1 MDQNLKLDASVI
13 TEEGLEIVEII
24 TEENEI
30 YALIKVK
37 VVDLPNL
44 KFLRTNKKRREYQKD
59 VQRKYRKKK
68 KDREGRKGR
77 GRERRRRESES
88 EAIEDASAKNNSPDE
103 STSTFKKPIGTASFS
118 SEMQ

>member
-1 MDQNLKLDASVI
+1 MDQKLKLDASVI

-30 YALIKVK
+30 FALIKVK

-68 KDREGRKGR
+68 KDREGRKRRDR
-77 GRERRRRESES
+77 GKRRRESDS
-88 EAIEDASAKNNSPDE
+88 EAIEDSSDNNNSPDE
-103 STSTFKKPIGTASFS
+103 ITSTSKKPIDTASLFS
-118 SEMQ
+118 ET